1 MSDESERDA
10 EPEVLGDGDIYI
22 EDMPEFL
29 EKFGAMAVQ
38 NRDGQL
44 FVLRKDTLNWVNVET
59 SVRRGPR
66 SAK

>member
-1 MSDESERDA
+1 MSDEEREA

-29 EKFGAMAVQ
+29 ERFGAVAVQ

-44 FVLRKDTLNWVNVET
+44 FVLLGESLKWVSVET
-59 SVRRGPR
+59 TVTRKPR
-66 SAK
+66 AVK

>member
-1 MSDESERDA
+1 MSDEERDA

-29 EKFGAMAVQ
+29 ERFGAVAVQ

-44 FVLRKDTLNWVNVET
+44 FVLLGESLKWVSVET
-59 SVRRGPR
+59 TVTRKPR
-66 SAK
+66 AVK